1 MKNRFVLASASAL
14 ALLGGAIMAQPV
26 MALVPQHAVSVS
38 VNPAL
43 QTPKTKV
50 KAFFKQNA
58 SNECQL
64 KATAD
69 NVVRGSTVTIS
80 VTGGTGTN
88 MLAGGVV
95 TKTTATGTV
104 SFLFDNVPC
113 ALGTDVTAVAL
124 N

>member
-1 MKNRFVLASASAL
+1 MMNRLVLASAAAL
-14 ALLGGAIMAQPV
+14 ALIGGAIMVQPV
-26 MALVPQHAVSVS
+26 MALVPQHSVAVA

-43 QTPKTKV
+43 STPKTKV

-80 VTGGTGTN
+80 VTGGSGTN
-88 MLAGGVV
+88 MLAAGVV
-95 TKTTATGTV
+95 TKTATFGTV
-104 SFLFDNVPC
+104 NFTFDNVPC
-113 ALGTDVTAVAL
+113 VAGTDVTSVAL